1 MSIDPQENTPTV
13 ASTENGPGSSWRD
26 NLSNPA
32 VLVAG
37 GIALVA
43 LLAVVVLS
51 IILIQS
57 SGDEDGDTAVS
68 GTPTP
73 FGSSESELLGGEP
86 LVVGMSDS
94 STISVTLDS
103 PVTLSLPGQQFNVQ
117 TQVIGADGTWT
128 PATDDAGTAVWV
140 YGSIVNYV
148 VGIPNSDENRAL
160 LEQLAPGDEMML
172 TTRGGTRFTFSFN
185 SRASVPVTNR
195 DVFAQTTPGIT
206 LVLLGSEGTERL
218 VVNGRYVV
226 AEADSQA
233 GNVVSLGETA
243 QLENVQI
250 TVNSTTYIADRAEI
264 PPGFALFV
272 VDYQIQNVGLT
283 ALDSG
288 QLQLGL
294 VDNLGNQYVLNP
306 LATQLGNFPALAGFL
321 NANQVAQASAGYQ
334 IPLGLESDTLSW
346 VVTNSGSGAQ
356 VYVTLPFTGGAAAAA
371 GSVIS
376 LARADVSTD
385 RTSLILG
392 GQITNLGTQPIVI
405 TESDIALQT
414 QDGAIYLLLSTNPP
428 FPWTVPPGQTLQF
441 FLTYQLPPTDTA
453 VFRVL
458 NQGFQLTSLR

>member
-1 MSIDPQENTPTV
+1 MSIEPQENVPTEDTTG
-13 ASTENGPGSSWRD
+13 ASWQDS
-26 NLSNPA
+26 LSNPA
-32 VLVAG
+32 VVIAG
-37 GIALVA
+37 AIALVA

-51 IILIQS
+51 VILVRQ
-57 SGDEDGDTAVS
+57 GQEDGGNTADS

-73 FGSSESELLGGEP
+73 FGNNADGAFSGGDP
-86 LVVGMSDS
+86 LMVGMSDS

-103 PVTLSLPGQQFNVQ
+103 PVTLSLPGRQFGVQ

-140 YGSIVNYV
+140 YGSVVNYLL
-148 VGIPNSDENRAL
+148 GIPDSNENRTL
-160 LEQLAPGDEMML
+160 LEGLNPGDEMIL
-172 TTRGGTRFTFSFN
+172 ATRGGIRYTFSFN
-185 SRASVPVTNR
+185 SRTTVPVTNR
-195 DVFAQTTPGIT
+195 DVFVQTTPGIT
-206 LVLLGSEGTERL
+206 LVLLGSEGSERM

-243 QLENVQI
+243 QLENVQL

-288 QLQLGL
+288 NLQLGL
-294 VDNLGNQYVLNP
+294 VDNLGNQYVLSP
-306 LATQLGNFPALAGFL
+306 LATQLGNFPVLSGFL
-321 NANQVAQASAGYQ
+321 NANQVTQASAGYQ

-346 VVTNSGSGAQ
+346 VATNSSSGAQ

-371 GSVIS
+371 GSSVT
-376 LARADVSTD
+376 LARVDVTTD
-385 RTSLILG
+385 LTGLILG
-392 GQITNLGTQPIVI
+392 GQVTNLGTQPIVI
-405 TESDIALQT
+405 TESDVALQT

-441 FLTYQLPPTDTA
+441 FLTYQRPPTDTA

>member
-1 MSIDPQENTPTV
+1 MSIEPQES
-13 ASTENGPGSSWRD
+13 ASSENATGSSWRD
-26 NLSNPA
+26 SLSNPA

-37 GIALVA
+37 AIALVA

-51 IILIQS
+51 VILIRQ
-57 SGDEDGDTAVS
+57 GQEDEADTAVS

-73 FGSSESELLGGEP
+73 FGNDSDGGLLGGEP
-86 LVVGMSDS
+86 LIVGMSDS
-94 STISVTLDS
+94 ATISVTLDS
-103 PVTLSLPGQQFNVQ
+103 PITLRLAGQEFSVQ

-128 PATDDAGTAVWV
+128 PATDEAETAVWV
-140 YGSIVNYV
+140 YGSVVNYV
-148 VGIPNSDENRAL
+148 LGVPDSEENRAL
-160 LEQLAPGDEMML
+160 LEGLAPGDEMVL
-172 TTRGGTRFTFSFN
+172 ATRGGIRYTFSFN
-185 SRASVPVTNR
+185 SRTTVPVTNR

-206 LVLLGSEGTERL
+206 LVMLGSEGTERL

-226 AEADSQA
+226 SEADSQA

-288 QLQLGL
+288 NLQLSL
-294 VDNLGNQYVLNP
+294 VDNLGNQYVLSP
-306 LATQLGNFPALAGFL
+306 LATQLGNFPTLTGFL
-321 NANQVAQASAGYQ
+321 NANQVTQASAGYQ

-346 VVTNSGSGAQ
+346 VVTNSSSGAQ

-371 GSVIS
+371 GSSVS
-376 LARADVSTD
+376 LARVDVTTD
-385 RTSLILG
+385 LTSLILG
-392 GQITNLGTQPIVI
+392 GQVTNLGTQPIVI
-405 TESDIALQT
+405 TESDVSLQT
-414 QDGAIYLLLSTNPP
+414 QDGSIYLLLSTNPP
-428 FPWTVPPGQTLQF
+428 FPWTVPPGQTLQY
-441 FLTYQLPPTDTA
+441 FLTYQLPPTEAA

-458 NQGFQLTSLR
+458 NQGFQLTGLR

>member
-1 MSIDPQENTPTV
+1 MSIDPQESAP
-13 ASTENGPGSSWRD
+13 TENGQGSSWRD
-26 NLSNPA
+26 SLSNPA

-37 GIALVA
+37 AIALVA
-43 LLAVVVLS
+43 LLAVIVLS
-51 IILIQS
+51 VMLYRQ
-57 SGDEDGDTAVS
+57 GQDDGESDTAVS

-73 FGSSESELLGGEP
+73 FGNSADDAFLGGEP

-140 YGSIVNYV
+140 YGSVVNYL
-148 VGIPNSDENRAL
+148 VGVPDNEENRTL
-160 LEQLAPGDEMML
+160 LEGLQPGDEMTL
-172 TTRGGTRFTFSFN
+172 ATRGGARYTFSFN
-185 SRASVPVTNR
+185 NRESVPVTNR

-226 AEADSQA
+226 AEANSQA

-243 QLENVQI
+243 QLENVQL

-283 ALDSG
+283 AIDSG
-288 QLQLGL
+288 SLQLEL
-294 VDNLGNQYVLNP
+294 VDNLGNRYAISP
-306 LATQLGNFPALAGFL
+306 LATQLGNFPTLSGFL
-321 NANQVAQASAGYQ
+321 NANQVTQASAGFQ

-346 VVTNSGSGAQ
+346 IVTNSTSGAQ
-356 VYVTLPFTGGAAAAA
+356 VYVTLPFTGGAAAA
-371 GSVIS
+371 GSSVT
-376 LARADVSTD
+376 LARVDVTTD
-385 RTSLILG
+385 LTGLILG
-392 GQITNLGTQPIVI
+392 GQVTNLGTQPIVI
-405 TESDIALQT
+405 TESDVALQT

-428 FPWTVPPGQTLQF
+428 FPWTVPPGQTVQF
-441 FLTYQLPPTDTA
+441 FLTYQRPPTDTA
-453 VFRVL
+453 VFTVL